1 MQAFPREL
9 VKDSKVATLQQ
20 RPKGFNTVRVCHAAN
35 ILPNRVIHALMFIIG
50 QSEITLM
57 AVSVE
62 RRPDHDICLNEIVER
77 FPVSVR
83 GHLGLHLAVP
93 FTSPNDRLLPT
104 VPLPAFSLLLACL
117 LCSLLPKYVSSA
129 STMPFIGP
137 PVSPITP
144 ATSRSRPS
152 MNHAVF

>member
-93 FTSPNDRLLPT
+93 FTSPNDRLLSYRAPSTLYPLPGFFVVFLTPQIRFVALYDAIHRPT
-104 VPLPAFSLLLACL
+104 VP
-117 LCSLLPKYVSSA
+117 
-129 STMPFIGP
+129 
-137 PVSPITP
+137 PITP

-152 MNHAVF
+152 M